1 MRKIVYIVSIL
12 LLVLLII
19 TCKEE
24 RPKPK
29 SLEEVLAYKEPLV
42 KVNKI
47 LVDKDSLR
55 IARYNERKK
64 LGLTVG
70 LNGLWYKIEHSGK
83 GDSAKFNKIAS
94 IKYKLYLLENGKL
107 CYSSD
112 SSGIK
117 SFVIGKD
124 DVESGLDVG
133 IRMMREGD
141 RAIFVLPPNLAHG
154 LLGDGNCIPPR
165 SIIIYEVELLQVD

>member
-1 MRKIVYIVSIL
+1 MGKIVYITSIL
-12 LLVLLII
+12 VLTLWIVA
-19 TCKEE
+19 CKQE
-24 RPKPK
+24 RPKPQ
-29 SLEEVLAYKEPLV
+29 SEEEVQAYKEPLV
-42 KVNKI
+42 KVNQI

-55 IARYNERKK
+55 IARYNERKR

-70 LNGLWYKIEHSGK
+70 LNGLWYKIEHIGK
-83 GDSAKFNKIAS
+83 GDSAKFNKVAS

-112 SSGIK
+112 SAGIK

-124 DVESGLDVG
+124 DVESGLDMG

-141 RAIFVLPPNLAHG
+141 KAMFVLPPNLAHG

>member
-1 MRKIVYIVSIL
+1 MKLFWCFCIVLIL
-12 LLVLLII
+12 IS
-19 TCKEE
+19 CHSE

-29 SLEEVLAYKEPLV
+29 TEAEVLAYKEPLV
-42 KVNKI
+42 KVNQI

-64 LGLTVG
+64 LGLSLG
-70 LNGLWYKIEHSGK
+70 LQGLWYKIEHLGK
-83 GDSAKFNKIAS
+83 GDSAKLNKVAS
-94 IKYKLYLLENGKL
+94 IKYKLYLLDNGKL

-112 SSGIK
+112 SAGVK
-117 SFVIGKD
+117 SFIIGKS
-124 DVESGLDVG
+124 DVESGLDIG

-141 RAIFVLPPNLAHG
+141 KAIFILPPNLAHG

-165 SIIIYEVELLQVD
+165 SIVIYEVELLQVD

>member
-1 MRKIVYIVSIL
+1 MGKIAYIISLSLFLCL
-12 LLVLLII
+12 LYS
-19 TCKEE
+19 CKQE

-29 SLEEVLAYKEPLV
+29 SEEEVLAYKEPLV
-42 KVNKI
+42 KVNQI

-70 LNGLWYKIEHSGK
+70 LNGLWYKIEHIGK
-83 GDSAKFNKIAS
+83 GDSAKFNKVAS

-112 SSGIK
+112 SAGIK
-117 SFVIGKD
+117 SFVVGKD
-124 DVESGLDVG
+124 NIESGLDIG

-141 RAIFVLPPNLAHG
+141 KAIFVLPPNLAHG
-154 LLGDGNCIPPR
+154 LLGDENCIPPR